1 MAKTTN
7 KKAAPAFDPKPY
19 LERISKLGGEQG
31 AIAKEALKEM
41 K

>member
-1 MAKTTN
+1 MAKET
-7 KKAAPAFDPKPY
+7 KKTKVVFDPKPY

-31 AIAKEALKEM
+31 AIAKECLRAM